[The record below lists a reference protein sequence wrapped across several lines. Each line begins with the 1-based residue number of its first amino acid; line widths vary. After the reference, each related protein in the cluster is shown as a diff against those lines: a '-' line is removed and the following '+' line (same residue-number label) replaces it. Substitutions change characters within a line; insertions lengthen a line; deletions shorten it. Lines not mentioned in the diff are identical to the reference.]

1 MWASPSLIILAIW
14 VRVGV
19 RVTRDTHITRV
30 LGMVMPKTRGGPYN
44 CDTSNQVPGV
54 EGQKRYSIISVVVYS
69 VFKMS
74 ALHLVDAGSLPLLLM
89 SFGYPRATKKVSIFA
104 ASMSVK
110 VSVITA
116 DLMHSENGLQGM
128 GDLQLYG
135 WDDQK
140 LR

>member
-1 MWASPSLIILAIW
+1 MRASPSLITLAIW

-19 RVTRDTHITRV
+19 RVTGDAHITRV

-54 EGQKRYSIISVVVYS
+54 EGHKRYSIISVVVYS

-89 SFGYPRATKKVSIFA
+89 LPTCDKKGLHFCCLDVSQSQRHHCRSYA
-104 ASMSVK
+104 
-110 VSVITA
+110 
-116 DLMHSENGLQGM
+116 L
-128 GDLQLYG
+128 
-135 WDDQK
+135 
-140 LR
+140 

>member
-1 MWASPSLIILAIW
+1 MWASPSLITLAIW

-19 RVTRDTHITRV
+19 RVTRDAHITRV

-54 EGQKRYSIISVVVYS
+54 EGHKRYSIISVVVYS

-110 VSVITA
+110 SASSLQILCT
-116 DLMHSENGLQGM
+116 LRNGLQGM

-135 WDDQK
+135 WYDQK

>member
-1 MWASPSLIILAIW
+1 
-14 VRVGV
+14 
-19 RVTRDTHITRV
+19 
-30 LGMVMPKTRGGPYN
+30 MVMPKTRGGPYN

-54 EGQKRYSIISVVVYS
+54 EGHKRYSIISVVVYS

>member
-1 MWASPSLIILAIW
+1 
-14 VRVGV
+14 
-19 RVTRDTHITRV
+19 
-30 LGMVMPKTRGGPYN
+30 
-44 CDTSNQVPGV
+44 
-54 EGQKRYSIISVVVYS
+54 
-69 VFKMS
+69 MS